1 MKRILYLT
9 FTIIFAL
16 TIFTAGAW
24 AAEKTSAVSDKLL
37 TQQQVDELLQDSK
50 NQAAYVKIDE
60 DAYKVYPALKDKNH
74 SAKNCLKIFPLI
86 RYFIF

>member
-24 AAEKTSAVSDKLL
+24 AAEK
-37 TQQQVDELLQDSK
+37 
-50 NQAAYVKIDE
+50 NFG
-60 DAYKVYPALKDKNH
+60 
-74 SAKNCLKIFPLI
+74 CFG
-86 RYFIF
+86 